1 MLTSGITLVP
11 IYSEDNEFFRKRREI
26 WDKTTELTGINN
38 PKDFVE
44 DNDDDDDD
52 DDDDVMMVFNN
63 FLQTS
68 LV

>member
-26 WDKTTELTGINN
+26 WDKTTELIGINT

-44 DNDDDDDD
+44 DDDDDADE
-52 DDDDVMMVFNN
+52 VMMVFNN
-63 FLQTS
+63 FPQTS

>member
-26 WDKTTELTGINN
+26 WDKTTELIGINN

-44 DNDDDDDD
+44 DVDDDDD

-63 FLQTS
+63 FPQTS